1 MMGDN
6 RQDSPSRKV
15 TLRVSGVLILLLTSY
30 FLWDFSRKG
39 FDFYM
44 IFMMGVLLG
53 GISIGLLYLAYKPSQ
68 KSRAVEK
75 PEISESD
82 KDSFKFSYRH
92 NEIFV
97 LAILHEGYLPV
108 TQGVTAR
115 QIAEEILSVSQSDER
130 LLGIRLSKNAIIEMK
145 RADESKYWQEGVY
158 EPTSELRD
166 LLDQCMDK
174 VKQMYDMGDPV
185 LNKVAAR
192 LLTFKSHS
200 KIVGTVYVSM
210 YILI

>member
-97 LAILHEGYLPV
+97 LAI
-108 TQGVTAR
+108 
-115 QIAEEILSVSQSDER
+115 
-130 LLGIRLSKNAIIEMK
+130 
-145 RADESKYWQEGVY
+145 
-158 EPTSELRD
+158 
-166 LLDQCMDK
+166 
-174 VKQMYDMGDPV
+174 
-185 LNKVAAR
+185 
-192 LLTFKSHS
+192 
-200 KIVGTVYVSM
+200 
-210 YILI
+210 